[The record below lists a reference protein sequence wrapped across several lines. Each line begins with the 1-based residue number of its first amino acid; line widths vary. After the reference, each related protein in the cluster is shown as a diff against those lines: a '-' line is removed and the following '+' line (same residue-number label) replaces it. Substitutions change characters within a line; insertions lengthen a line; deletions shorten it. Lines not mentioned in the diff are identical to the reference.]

1 MYVFSDLDWTVHVDM
16 VCKALKQR
24 LGILKRLKYRVH
36 KSKLSVIAEAIF
48 TSKIRYGL
56 AVYSNPRTCEEETED
71 SELRRLQV
79 LQNDMLRLIN
89 GHTRAEHINMKELRA
104 RTKSMS
110 VNQLSVYH
118 IVMEM
123 YNVIWRN
130 SSTQLK
136 RKMQKIEDP
145 NETKQL
151 RPRLKI
157 PLRPSSRC
165 CGFSFIGQKI
175 WNQTPI
181 QIREETDPS
190 IFKKELKEWV
200 LKEIPN

>member
-1 MYVFSDLDWTVHVDM
+1 
-16 VCKALKQR
+16 
-24 LGILKRLKYRVH
+24 
-36 KSKLSVIAEAIF
+36 
-48 TSKIRYGL
+48 
-56 AVYSNPRTCEEETED
+56 
-71 SELRRLQV
+71 
-79 LQNDMLRLIN
+79 
-89 GHTRAEHINMKELRA
+89 
-104 RTKSMS
+104 MS

-165 CGFSFIGQKI
+165 CGFSFIGPKI

>member
-1 MYVFSDLDWTVHVDM
+1 
-16 VCKALKQR
+16 
-24 LGILKRLKYRVH
+24 
-36 KSKLSVIAEAIF
+36 
-48 TSKIRYGL
+48 
-56 AVYSNPRTCEEETED
+56 
-71 SELRRLQV
+71 
-79 LQNDMLRLIN
+79 MLRLIN
-89 GHTRAEHINMKELRA
+89 GHTRAEHINKKESRA

-157 PLRPSSRC
+157 SLRPSSRC
-165 CGFSFIGQKI
+165 CGFSFIGSKI